1 MNVVFCTCFN
11 TKIGQ
16 PVWDLFELPTC
27 LYHNFVNNGP
37 MLTILVPIKSPQPWL
52 SIGTKMVKIGPLL
65 TKLWPCKV
73 NHHFVKHFS
82 PLCTG
87 FRTYVKTACL
97 HINSRR
103 FFVHKEKRTT
113 LFINDKTASEFWLAN
128 FEGP

>member
-1 MNVVFCTCFN
+1 
-11 TKIGQ
+11 
-16 PVWDLFELPTC
+16 
-27 LYHNFVNNGP
+27 
-37 MLTILVPIKSPQPWL
+37 
-52 SIGTKMVKIGPLL
+52 MVKIGPLL

-87 FRTYVKTACL
+87 FRTYVKTVCLLLL

-113 LFINDKTASEFWLAN
+113 LLLQRFVALYLTMCRVPAARNYSVMSSVPSFPQRTGFDQSK
-128 FEGP
+128 PP